1 MQYNKNAILLDK
13 NGRNSCMVNSRHI
26 NVRYFFLKKRIDK
39 GEVRIKYFPT
49 HLMLADYFF
58 KSNQGV
64 DVHGVMRC
72 LDEVKI
78 NT

>member
-1 MQYNKNAILLDK
+1 MEQ
-13 NGRNSCMVNSRHI
+13 NGRNSFTVNSRHI
-26 NVRYFFLKKRIDK
+26 NVRYFFLKKRIYK

-72 LDEVKI
+72 LDGVKI
-78 NT
+78 NI